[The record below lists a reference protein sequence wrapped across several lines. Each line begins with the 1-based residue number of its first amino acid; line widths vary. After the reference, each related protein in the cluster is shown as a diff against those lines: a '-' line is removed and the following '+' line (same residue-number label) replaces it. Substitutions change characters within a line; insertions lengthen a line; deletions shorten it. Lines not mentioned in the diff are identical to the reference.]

1 MGLTSDDLRA
11 LLEAFEAATWQEMTV
26 VDGPDRL
33 HVSRRPGA
41 VVDRVTGA
49 LASPAPSVPV
59 TAPSIGIFH
68 RAASPGEVV
77 GPDDTVGMI
86 DVFDI
91 VRPVSAGVAGTIAAV
106 LVDDGAMVEYGD
118 ALVVV
123 SPEPQNH

>member
-1 MGLTSDDLRA
+1 
-11 LLEAFEAATWQEMTV
+11 
-26 VDGPDRL
+26 
-33 HVSRRPGA
+33 
-41 VVDRVTGA
+41 
-49 LASPAPSVPV
+49 V

-86 DVFDI
+86 DVFDV
-91 VRPVSAGVAGTIAAV
+91 VRPVPAGVAGTIAAV

-123 SPEPQNH
+123 SPEPQTP